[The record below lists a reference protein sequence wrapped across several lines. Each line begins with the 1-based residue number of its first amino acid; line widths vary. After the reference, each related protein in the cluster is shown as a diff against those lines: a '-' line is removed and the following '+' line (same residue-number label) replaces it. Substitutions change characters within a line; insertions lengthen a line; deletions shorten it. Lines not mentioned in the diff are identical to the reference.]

1 MRQFIIE
8 NSTYYVRRKGPC
20 QIDVNKEWDGNA
32 APTRLLIILI
42 KIERK
47 KEKENG

>member
-1 MRQFIIE
+1 MCAE
-8 NSTYYVRRKGPC
+8 KGPC
-20 QIDVNKEWDGNA
+20 QIDANIEWDGNA

-42 KIERK
+42 KIEVK